1 MYKEQLSLFD
11 ENEDNNTAH
20 LGNLNVVHLEFL
32 EGHSTSW
39 QELFTGYDELHAIT
53 YSSGI
58 GFIAK
63 LINLFENAEIIF
75 GCEQVISYA
84 VNEVMAFQTALIER
98 VRLNKS
104 KDILIDRIQN
114 GTLKLLVTHGKLS
127 HEKIYLLS
135 SKDGKKRVIMGS
147 ANMSE
152 QAFSGHQRENIS
164 YMDGEEAYEWY
175 MSIYETLREDCTDNI
190 TEKAI
195 LFSDDCDGLD
205 TLPISQAVKIKKALA
220 IVPDHSADEDIEFA
234 LNIKKLSDKMKTI
247 VPKADKKG
255 KILLSPS
262 KVTVMKTQAKEA
274 NQAEKEK
281 RQEFPQLVIDIDKG
295 TAFLN
300 DIKLDLTPSKEDI
313 ENDIKWF
320 LYYLD
325 GFSAFHGDYRY
336 MQNRYY
342 EFANWFFCSPFMA
355 IMRDVAERNNHPL
368 LPYPA
373 FGLIYGQS
381 KAGKTSFLK
390 TLQKMMIGQSTVLPA
405 SEFTRKSI
413 EAFKYNVKGVP
424 IIVDDL
430 TRDRFSQ
437 HAVETIKSDAFGI
450 ADKNIH
456 YPAVV
461 ISANEDVKS
470 VAQEITR
477 RTVICR
483 VNAGLTNTEVMKST
497 VVKKTQKNIGTA
509 FYREYLH
516 RMTGKVKELSE
527 SIKDENEETPPDI
540 LKLSA
545 GILLDIFK
553 EYSSDLPEYIRP
565 LSLDNYFSEKVT
577 ANSVIK
583 EIQSAWKTSH
593 DCFEIDKKANTLS
606 YNTGQSYEADRII
619 RQLPEN
625 LVPRKV
631 RDCVV
636 MDLAAAKEF
645 FSINFKKSFFD
656 RFKQ

>member
-1 MYKEQLSLFD
+1 MK
-11 ENEDNNTAH
+11 
-20 LGNLNVVHLEFL
+20 
-32 EGHSTSW
+32 
-39 QELFTGYDELHAIT
+39 I
-53 YSSGI
+53 SS
-58 GFIAK
+58 
-63 LINLFENAEIIF
+63 AEA
-75 GCEQVISYA
+75 EA
-84 VNEVMAFQTALIER
+84 VLPAEVS
-98 VRLNKS
+98 VP
-104 KDILIDRIQN
+104 
-114 GTLKLLVTHGKLS
+114 HP
-127 HEKIYLLS
+127 
-135 SKDGKKRVIMGS
+135 
-147 ANMSE
+147 AN
-152 QAFSGHQRENIS
+152 R
-164 YMDGEEAYEWY
+164 
-175 MSIYETLREDCTDNI
+175 T
-190 TEKAI
+190 
-195 LFSDDCDGLD
+195 
-205 TLPISQAVKIKKALA
+205 QAVKIKKALA

-313 ENDIKWF
+313 KNDIKWF

-325 GFSAFHGDYRY
+325 GFNTFHGDYRY

-413 EAFKYNVKGVP
+413 EALKYNVKGVP

-450 ADKNIH
+450 ADRNIH

>member
-20 LGNLNVVHLEFL
+20 LGNLNVVRLEFL

-205 TLPISQAVKIKKALA
+205 TLPISQAVKVKKVLT
-220 IVPDHSADEDIEFA
+220 IVPDHSLDEDIEFA
-234 LNIKKLSDKMKTI
+234 LDIKKLSDKIKPI

-325 GFSAFHGDYRY
+325 GYLPTGFSVHRLW
-336 MQNRYY
+336 QL
-342 EFANWFFCSPFMA
+342 C
-355 IMRDVAERNNHPL
+355 
-368 LPYPA
+368 
-373 FGLIYGQS
+373 
-381 KAGKTSFLK
+381 
-390 TLQKMMIGQSTVLPA
+390 
-405 SEFTRKSI
+405 
-413 EAFKYNVKGVP
+413 
-424 IIVDDL
+424 
-430 TRDRFSQ
+430 
-437 HAVETIKSDAFGI
+437 
-450 ADKNIH
+450 
-456 YPAVV
+456 
-461 ISANEDVKS
+461 
-470 VAQEITR
+470 
-477 RTVICR
+477 
-483 VNAGLTNTEVMKST
+483 VM
-497 VVKKTQKNIGTA
+497 
-509 FYREYLH
+509 
-516 RMTGKVKELSE
+516 
-527 SIKDENEETPPDI
+527 
-540 LKLSA
+540 
-545 GILLDIFK
+545 
-553 EYSSDLPEYIRP
+553 
-565 LSLDNYFSEKVT
+565 
-577 ANSVIK
+577 
-583 EIQSAWKTSH
+583 
-593 DCFEIDKKANTLS
+593 
-606 YNTGQSYEADRII
+606 
-619 RQLPEN
+619 
-625 LVPRKV
+625 
-631 RDCVV
+631 
-636 MDLAAAKEF
+636 
-645 FSINFKKSFFD
+645 
-656 RFKQ
+656 

>member
-63 LINLFENAEIIF
+63 LVNLFENAEIIF

-84 VNEVMAFQTALIER
+84 VNEVMAFQTALIQR
-98 VRLNKS
+98 VRLSNS
-104 KDILIDRIQN
+104 KDVLIDRIKD

-135 SKDGKKRVIMGS
+135 SKDGRKRVIMGS

-164 YMDGEEAYEWY
+164 YIDGEEAYEWY

-205 TLPISQAVKIKKALA
+205 TLPISQAVKVKKVLT
-220 IVPDHSADEDIEFA
+220 IVPDHSLDEDIGFA
-234 LNIKKLSDKMKTI
+234 LDIKKLSDKIKPI

-262 KVTVMKTQAKEA
+262 KVTLMKTQAKEA

-413 EAFKYNVKGVP
+413 EALKYNVKGVP

-450 ADKNIH
+450 GSSEFNGFMLSTGSKIPLVGFGTMGVVNR
-456 YPAVV
+456 PAR
-461 ISANEDVKS
+461 
-470 VAQEITR
+470 QR
-477 RTVICR
+477 RNPR
-483 VNAGLTNTEVMKST
+483 
-497 VVKKTQKNIGTA
+497 
-509 FYREYLH
+509 
-516 RMTGKVKELSE
+516 TGK
-527 SIKDENEETPPDI
+527 
-540 LKLSA
+540 
-545 GILLDIFK
+545 
-553 EYSSDLPEYIRP
+553 
-565 LSLDNYFSEKVT
+565 
-577 ANSVIK
+577 
-583 EIQSAWKTSH
+583 
-593 DCFEIDKKANTLS
+593 
-606 YNTGQSYEADRII
+606 
-619 RQLPEN
+619 
-625 LVPRKV
+625 
-631 RDCVV
+631 
-636 MDLAAAKEF
+636 
-645 FSINFKKSFFD
+645 
-656 RFKQ
+656 

>member
-98 VRLNKS
+98 VRLSKS
-104 KDILIDRIQN
+104 KDILIDRIKN

-164 YMDGEEAYEWY
+164 YIDGEEAYEWY

-430 TRDRFSQ
+430 TRDNVS
-437 HAVETIKSDAFGI
+437 G
-450 ADKNIH
+450 
-456 YPAVV
+456 V
-461 ISANEDVKS
+461 IS
-470 VAQEITR
+470 R
-477 RTVICR
+477 
-483 VNAGLTNTEVMKST
+483 
-497 VVKKTQKNIGTA
+497 
-509 FYREYLH
+509 
-516 RMTGKVKELSE
+516 
-527 SIKDENEETPPDI
+527 
-540 LKLSA
+540 
-545 GILLDIFK
+545 
-553 EYSSDLPEYIRP
+553 
-565 LSLDNYFSEKVT
+565 
-577 ANSVIK
+577 
-583 EIQSAWKTSH
+583 
-593 DCFEIDKKANTLS
+593 
-606 YNTGQSYEADRII
+606 
-619 RQLPEN
+619 
-625 LVPRKV
+625 
-631 RDCVV
+631 
-636 MDLAAAKEF
+636 
-645 FSINFKKSFFD
+645 
-656 RFKQ
+656 